1 MGCELSCFHV
11 LFILFHSV
19 HSFLFCTVNENLDAL
34 CISVIEPFCNYN
46 VCTSMPMSLCYSGNR
61 FEVKWIAHHF
71 FPIGLG
77 DGATTNFRPVRRL
90 MVFTDCAQCDFILSA
105 DRSARMSP

>member
-1 MGCELSCFHV
+1 MHYVSL
-11 LFILFHSV
+11 LQNRSV
-19 HSFLFCTVNENLDAL
+19 TTMFVQA
-34 CISVIEPFCNYN
+34 
-46 VCTSMPMSLCYSGNR
+46 SMLMSLCYSGNR
-61 FEVKWIAHHF
+61 FEVKWIAHDF